1 MRDYPNLTGLTLPEA
16 IAELRMQ
23 RLDIQAKAII
33 DYDLPLKDKQ
43 VRLMARVIDGMRID
57 TKAALLLRA
66 NLREFEREEERKAS
80 RRQEKALPRIG
91 VSFSDVFGTTLWDAC
106 YPDRR

>member
-33 DYDLPLKDKQ
+33 DYELALKGQ
-43 VRLMARVIDGMRID
+43 AGSADG
-57 TKAALLLRA
+57 
-66 NLREFEREEERKAS
+66 
-80 RRQEKALPRIG
+80 PR
-91 VSFSDVFGTTLWDAC
+91 D
-106 YPDRR
+106 